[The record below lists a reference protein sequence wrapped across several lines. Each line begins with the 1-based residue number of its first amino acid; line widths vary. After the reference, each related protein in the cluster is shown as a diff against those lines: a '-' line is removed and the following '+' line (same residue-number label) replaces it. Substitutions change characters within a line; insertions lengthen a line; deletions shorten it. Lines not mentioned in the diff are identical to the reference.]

1 MRLSWVGRMV
11 PDDSCVDRVPRM
23 GALATVNVEFLSVVA
38 TVEAKYG
45 PTTALFDLKFLC
57 DALAIEWGEF
67 CIRYSIA
74 IKLICKNVL
83 SMYYSPG
90 NISWMLGRE
99 TSVEGDT
106 GVWERGEVIVG
117 KF

>member
-1 MRLSWVGRMV
+1 MV

-23 GALATVNVEFLSVVA
+23 GALGTVNVEFLSVVA

-45 PTTALFDLKFLC
+45 PTTALFDRKFLW

-74 IKLICKNVL
+74 IKLICKKCAFYVL
-83 SMYYSPG
+83 
-90 NISWMLGRE
+90 LTRKHF
-99 TSVEGDT
+99 VDT
-106 GVWERGEVIVG
+106 RQRN
-117 KF
+117 